1 MHQLKQTHT
10 ISRKQEREIKNERFP
25 WENGIR
31 TNEKEGEKE
40 FTQSVVFYGLDQIT
54 ISLYRKICTY
64 VINDWCLLE
73 D

>member
-1 MHQLKQTHT
+1 M
-10 ISRKQEREIKNERFP
+10 ERFP
-25 WENGIR
+25 WDNGIR